1 MDNKRKFNLNEDISN
16 YILYNDSNTINSGAS
31 TVHNSN
37 IYIKKYNRKFNID
50 EYDYTSPYSVNS
62 HHHYIN
68 EIEILPLIEKHNLT
82 PKLIS
87 FDNDTLILSNCGDV
101 INKNNLPLNWKE
113 QIYNIY
119 LMLKNENLYHNDFT
133 ISNLTV
139 LNNKIYL
146 IDFGWASFDKPQYP
160 YFNITKNIIDKS
172 ESIFELFNQ
181 ILNNAIDIRLSN
193 ISAFS
198 NYVNNDCRKVL
209 FKSFNY

>member
-1 MDNKRKFNLNEDISN
+1 MDNKRKFNLNEDITN

-37 IYIKKYNRKFNID
+37 IYIKKYNKKFNID
-50 EYDYTSPYSVNS
+50 EYDYISPYSVNS

-181 ILNNAIDIRLSN
+181 ILSNAIDIRLSN

>member
-1 MDNKRKFNLNEDISN
+1 MDNKRKFNLNEDIAN
-16 YILYNDSNTINSGAS
+16 YILYNDNNTINSGAS
-31 TVHNSN
+31 TVHNAN

-50 EYDYTSPYSVNS
+50 EYDYISPYSVNS

-68 EIEILPLIEKHNLT
+68 EIEILPSIDKYNLT

-101 INKNNLPLNWKE
+101 INKINLPFNWKE

-172 ESIFELFNQ
+172 ESIFELFNE
-181 ILNNAIDIRLSN
+181 ILNNAINTRLSN

-198 NYVNNDCRKVL
+198 NYVNNDCRSIL
-209 FKSFNY
+209 FKSFN